1 MAETT
6 PRYPSL
12 DVLRG
17 IAILGTLAT
26 NIWIF
31 TNPEGLVGYLN
42 GTAAAAGG
50 WGLVEKVLQQLAQG
64 KFLGLLTLMFGIG
77 LAIQQRSALR
87 AGRPWP
93 GKYPWRAALLFVD
106 GVVHYLLVVEFDVLM
121 GYAVTGLVVAFVLAS
136 SERAQRRWMIWAA
149 VIHLVLLTLGALAFA
164 AQPPRTDPPPLDPN
178 PYADGSWWDLV
189 LFRIDNLAAFRIE
202 PVFIF
207 AVSIALF
214 LLGARLFRA
223 GVLAPEGSGI
233 RRRLMILG
241 LGIALPIDLATG
253 ILGGDAG
260 LLVARYGTAP
270 IVSLGLLA
278 LVAEFYCRR
287 PRVGTVGVRLAEV
300 GRMALSSYVLQNLLA
315 SALCY
320 GWGLGLA
327 ARLSPDAR
335 VPATVVIY
343 LGVAAAVIATAHLW
357 LRRFERGPV
366 EWLWHRS
373 YLLLAG
379 EGRVR
384 RSGAGTPMTSAVDP
398 ALQVG
403 IRTDSP
409 EHQADSVRRPVR

>member
-1 MAETT
+1 MAEPL

-50 WGLVEKVLQQLAQG
+50 WGWVEKVLQQLAQG

-164 AQPPRTDPPPLDPN
+164 AQPPRPDPPPLDPN

-189 LFRIDNLAAFRIE
+189 LFRIDNMVVFRIE

-207 AVSIALF
+207 ALSIALF

-223 GVLAPEGSGI
+223 GVLAPAGSGL

-253 ILGGDAG
+253 MLGGDAG

-270 IVSLGLLA
+270 LVSLGLLA

-287 PRVGTVGVRLAEV
+287 PRVGTVGVRLADV

-335 VPATVVIY
+335 VPATVAIY
-343 LGVAAAVIATAHLW
+343 LGVAAAVIAAAHLW
-357 LRRFERGPV
+357 LRRFQRGPV

-379 EGRVR
+379 DGRVG
-384 RSGAGTPMTSAVDP
+384 RSGAGTPTTSVVDP
-398 ALQVG
+398 ALEVG
-403 IRTDSP
+403 VGTDSA
-409 EHQADSVRRPVR
+409 EHQADSAGRPVR

>member
-1 MAETT
+1 MSEPT
-6 PRYPSL
+6 PRFHSL

-42 GTAAAAGG
+42 RTAVAAGG
-50 WGLVEKVLQQLAQG
+50 WGWLEKVLQQLAQG

-77 LAIQQRSALR
+77 LAIQQRSAAR

-93 GKYPWRAALLFVD
+93 GGYPWRAALLFLD

-149 VIHLVLLTLGALAFA
+149 AIHLGLLTLGTLALVAEPA
-164 AQPPRTDPPPLDPN
+164 RPAPPPLDPN

-189 LFRIDNLAAFRIE
+189 LFRIDNVVAFRIE

-207 AVSIALF
+207 ALSIALF
-214 LLGARLFRA
+214 LLGAKLFRA
-223 GVLAPEGSGI
+223 GVLAPSGVRI
-233 RRRLMILG
+233 RRRLMVLG
-241 LGIALPIDLATG
+241 LGVALPVDLLTG
-253 ILGGDAG
+253 ILAGDEG
-260 LLVARYGTAP
+260 LLFTRYGTAP
-270 IVSLGLLA
+270 VVSLGLLA

-287 PRVGTVGVRLAEV
+287 TRIGFCGSRLADV
-300 GRMALSSYVLQNLLA
+300 GRTALSCYVLQNLVA

-335 VPATVVIY
+335 VPATVAIY
-343 LGVAAAVIATAHLW
+343 LGVGAVVIVAAHLW

-379 EGRVR
+379 DGPVR
-384 RSGAGTPMTSAVDP
+384 RSGPGTPTASAVDP
-398 ALQVG
+398 ALQVAVG
-403 IRTDSP
+403 TDP
-409 EHQADSVRRPVR
+409 AEHEADSARSPVR